1 MGMPSMGNLKDSGST
16 SIPHLTTCLTTS
28 DPQSFLIRTTLPI
41 MSQHSF
47 HLYLRTRSLRL
58 ISSSRRD
65 PSSGMQTYQ
74 RRHRRTRARERS
86 HGSGRAPK
94 TMRVKHLSALSTKLM
109 TALQVLKFMFKQD
122 RIDFTSHLVTK
133 EEDYDIG
140 RFAPGEAERLLKH
153 GKLGELWGLLDA
165 GVVMDTN

>member
-1 MGMPSMGNLKDSGST
+1 PCERVFSSAKE
-16 SIPHLTTCLTTS
+16 TTT
-28 DPQSFLIRTTLPI
+28 
-41 MSQHSF
+41 
-47 HLYLRTRSLRL
+47 
-58 ISSSRRD
+58 
-65 PSSGMQTYQ
+65 
-74 RRHRRTRARERS
+74 HRRAN
-86 HGSGRAPK
+86 
-94 TMRVKHLSALSTKLM
+94 LSTELM

-140 RFAPGEAERLLKH
+140 RFAPGEAERLLKQ